1 MKLATQLHDR
11 IKRLQFPRFWS
22 LYPNKV
28 SKRDAEKA
36 WLKVIRTQADVDTC
50 LRNTQ
55 AWAAHWDPAFTP
67 YPATYLRRGQWEAP
81 PPQAQPR
88 NAPRLE
94 PLPPT
99 VEEKLE
105 AIEDARH
112 VGMEHL
118 VECYR
123 DDPDERVREALA
135 YISDELG
142 GGV

>member
-28 SKRDAEKA
+28 SKRDAEKV
-36 WLKVIRTQADVDTC
+36 WLKVISTQADVDTC

-81 PPQAQPR
+81 PPGNGKAHRVAQAGPS
-88 NAPRLE
+88 
-94 PLPPT
+94 
-99 VEEKLE
+99 E
-105 AIEDARH
+105 AEIREAVAKHGREATRQWLAGMHLDA
-112 VGMEHL
+112 
-118 VECYR
+118 
-123 DDPDERVREALA
+123 DEALA
-135 YISDELG
+135 YVSDELG

>member
-36 WLKVIRTQADVDTC
+36 WLKVIQTQADVDVC

-55 AWAAHWDPAFTP
+55 AWAAHWDDPAFTP

-81 PPQAQPR
+81 PPSNGKTPRAAQAGPSEAEIR
-88 NAPRLE
+88 
-94 PLPPT
+94 
-99 VEEKLE
+99 E
-105 AIEDARH
+105 AIAKHGREATRQWLAGMHLDA
-112 VGMEHL
+112 
-118 VECYR
+118 
-123 DDPDERVREALA
+123 DDALA
-135 YISDELG
+135 YVSDELG